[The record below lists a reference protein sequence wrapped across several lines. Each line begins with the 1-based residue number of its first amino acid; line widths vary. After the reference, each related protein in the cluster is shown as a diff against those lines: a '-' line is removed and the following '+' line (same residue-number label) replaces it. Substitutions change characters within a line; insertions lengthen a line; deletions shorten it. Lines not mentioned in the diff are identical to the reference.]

1 MTLNWEAIGAIGE
14 IVGAIAVVLTL
25 LYLARET
32 RKNAQALDAT
42 STREFGFRLSEWHRE
57 AAGNPELNRIC
68 LRSAGTEEESY
79 SEAEWWEFR
88 TLAVSLFLIYQTSF
102 THLKLSLGSREESE
116 NYIRTA
122 RGLINTFPAYRRFW
136 DEEAS
141 VGTFT
146 QDFIDAINTATSA
159 PDWEFITEAK
169 LSTRNGEQAGAV
181 SMPEQPPNKTM
192 KSDMG

>member
-1 MTLNWEAIGAIGE
+1 MNWEAIGAIGE

-42 STREFGFRLSEWHRE
+42 STREFGFRLSEWHLE
-57 AAGNPELNRIC
+57 AVGNPELNRIC
-68 LRSAGTEEESY
+68 LRSAGMEEQSY

-88 TLAVSLFLIYQTSF
+88 MLAVSLFLIYQTSF
-102 THLKLSLGSREESE
+102 THLRLSLGSREESE
-116 NYIRTA
+116 NYVRTA

-141 VGTFT
+141 SGTFT
-146 QDFIDAINTATSA
+146 QDFIDEINSAASA
-159 PDWEFITEAK
+159 PDFEFVSVTK
-169 LSTRNGEQAGAV
+169 PSTRDGEEAGAA
-181 SMPEQPPNKTM
+181 SLPEQPPNKTM
-192 KSDMG
+192 KTVVG